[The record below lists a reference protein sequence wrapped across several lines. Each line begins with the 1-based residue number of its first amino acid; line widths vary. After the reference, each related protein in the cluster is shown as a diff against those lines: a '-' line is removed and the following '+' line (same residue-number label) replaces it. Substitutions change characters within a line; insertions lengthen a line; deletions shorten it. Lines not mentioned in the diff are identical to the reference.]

1 MRKILIITAFII
13 ELFSISKW
21 DSCWLFKDFFYFTPK
36 MLTARVIDAINL
48 NRGALVLL
56 THVMHNKFIYFFWGG
71 IQTQLQYWDVRFLQ
85 VFIGVI
91 GFFGIVFI
99 IWYLLTS
106 LRKNFYVWSL
116 VVFYIIISFVEAFF
130 QPNIIYVWKLVI
142 FGSVLELLS
151 IIGLWQFLKPKSNK
165 RYLFVAFLLVISV
178 LALVFFPL
186 SYQAFCL
193 KI

>member
-1 MRKILIITAFII
+1 
-13 ELFSISKW
+13 
-21 DSCWLFKDFFYFTPK
+21 

-48 NRGALVLL
+48 NRGAPVLL

-99 IWYLLTS
+99 IWYLLTG

-116 VVFYIIISFVEAFF
+116 VVFYIIVSFVEAFF

-142 FGSVLELLS
+142 FGSLLELLS
-151 IIGLWQFLKPKSNK
+151 LIGLWQFLKPKSNK